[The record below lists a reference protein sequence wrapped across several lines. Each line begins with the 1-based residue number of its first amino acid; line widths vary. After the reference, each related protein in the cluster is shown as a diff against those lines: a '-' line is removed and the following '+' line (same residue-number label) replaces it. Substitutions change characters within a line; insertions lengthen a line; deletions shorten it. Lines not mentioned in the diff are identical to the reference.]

1 MFKSVKVLCD
11 LIYLTNTLFM
21 YDFYSNRLL
30 TTFVHAVTKYIDT
43 EPDSPEVR
51 TDYGKF
57 NIRFNDA
64 KL

>member
-1 MFKSVKVLCD
+1 MLCD

-30 TTFVHAVTKYIDT
+30 ITSVHALTKYIDR
-43 EPDSPEVR
+43 ELDSPEVR

-64 KL
+64 